1 MTSHVIC
8 WILRLASVN
17 VSCTCWRLSKE
28 DSQGGLC
35 LWSLAITPPLPV
47 EPILQPVIDD
57 PSLHWSR
64 VEQFTL
70 PLEQPLHRQKL
81 LRIMMHDILTWYL
94 QWGSEAP
101 RIVVGHFLWGG
112 CWFPA
117 WTRNTWGHRWTYSKV
132 GSNHLTMLLM
142 QWSEREGTAWSSSQ
156 YGFSPEIPW
165 VNFSATTSLKCNLIY
180 IWFLHLGNE
189 LGCFCKCLPTN

>member
-8 WILRLASVN
+8 WILGLASVN
-17 VSCTCWRLSKE
+17 VSCTKTLR
-28 DSQGGLC
+28 GGC
-35 LWSLAITPPLPV
+35 VFGNVLAITPPLPV
-47 EPILQPVIDD
+47 EPILQPVIDN
-57 PSLHWSR
+57 PSLHWSSFITR

-70 PLEQPLHRQKL
+70 PLEQPIHRQKL

-165 VNFSATTSLKCNLIY
+165 VNFSATTSLSSNLINDSSA
-180 IWFLHLGNE
+180 LTMN
-189 LGCFCKCLPTN
+189 